1 MKKSIISFIVTLL
14 FLSACGEYNNE
25 KSYHIEGGV
34 ISKQVLDN
42 YLSRAITQAELFNEG
57 FYVDGEYP
65 NIEDDERMLL
75 NIGAKFIGRAIY
87 RWGRESAFNHPEWL
101 GNAKKRIEKMH
112 KQDPDIIFQACVFE
126 IVTEEVEQI
135 AIPDWVFAA
144 FDKTPENRNFVLDD
158 MKFPDNRQ
166 TQTQRRRRSG
176 VPDVSR
182 EETQMFFYYISV
194 RYMEIGAEAIHF
206 GQAYMIGRADK
217 EQNYAGWRKVI
228 SKVKE
233 AAKTKARRGTVLC
246 DSHTQNIAVDG
257 HLIFDFCSFP
267 LRVKEVQ
274 DDPMKGELAV
284 NFLSDLYGDAQG
296 SMFGK
301 TVGGITPSGWACERS
316 PYILEFDNFGIG
328 EKPGD
333 PTFDW
338 FTWGYDEIS
347 WFYLQDTDYK
357 NSFLHYAVDFIKQ
370 TDPVGFIQMPG
381 SRVAVLTD
389 KRTRYRCNTKS
400 AACPEG
406 HSQEETIK
414 AIWASDK

>member
-1 MKKSIISFIVTLL
+1 MKNLITCFIFMLL
-14 FLSACGEYNNE
+14 LLNVSCENNSE
-25 KSYHIEGGV
+25 KSYHFEGGV
-34 ISKQVLDN
+34 ISEQVLDN

-57 FYVDGEYP
+57 FYIDGEYP

-75 NIGAKFIGRAIY
+75 NIGVKFVGRAVY

-101 GNAKKRIEKMH
+101 ENTKKRIDKMH
-112 KQDPDIIFQACVFE
+112 LQDPDIIFQACIFE
-126 IVTEEVEQI
+126 TVTEDVEQI
-135 AIPDWVFAA
+135 AVPDWVFIA
-144 FDKTPENRNFVLDD
+144 FEKTPENRNFILDD
-158 MKFPDNRQ
+158 IRFQNT

-182 EETQMFFYYISV
+182 EETQMFFYYMAV
-194 RYMEIGAEAIHF
+194 RYMEAGAEAIHF
-206 GQAYMIGRADK
+206 GQAYMMGQADK
-217 EQNYAGWRKVI
+217 EQDYAGWRKII

-233 AAKTKARRGTVLC
+233 AAKTKTRRGTVLC
-246 DSHTQNIAVDG
+246 DSHTQNIVVDG

-274 DDPMKGELAV
+274 DDPMKGVLAV
-284 NFLSDLYGDAQG
+284 NFLDDLYGEAQG

-301 TVGGITPSGWACERS
+301 TKGGITPSGWYCERS

-328 EKPGD
+328 ENPGD

-338 FTWGYDEIS
+338 YTWGYDEIS
-347 WFYLQDTDYK
+347 WYYLQDTDYK
-357 NSFLHYAVDFIKQ
+357 NSFLYYAVDFIKQ

-381 SRVAVLTD
+381 SRVVVLPD
-389 KRTRYRCNTKS
+389 KRTRYRCNTQS

-414 AIWASDK
+414 AIWSSDK